1 MLAKHALS
9 QLSYGPILVEK
20 KTLASARRRFAPS
33 KSCALANKTLDRTRP
48 SPKPCTLAQALPDR
62 LRREAPQ
69 ARTRAAPD
77 GAKAKRTDV
86 RAGD

>member
-1 MLAKHALS
+1 LPPNDDDQRCKGAN
-9 QLSYGPILVEK
+9 
-20 KTLASARRRFAPS
+20 RRI
-33 KSCALANKTLDRTRP
+33 
-48 SPKPCTLAQALPDR
+48 
-62 LRREAPQ
+62 APQ